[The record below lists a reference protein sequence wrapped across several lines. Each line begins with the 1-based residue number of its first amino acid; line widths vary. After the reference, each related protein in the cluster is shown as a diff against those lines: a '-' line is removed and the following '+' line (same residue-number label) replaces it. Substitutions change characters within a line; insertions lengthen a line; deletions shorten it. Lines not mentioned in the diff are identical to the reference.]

1 MYLQGMHRE
10 ADIENR
16 LVDTV
21 GEGEGGM
28 GGESSSET
36 YALPFVKQ
44 RASGKFPHN
53 TGAQPGAL

>member
-1 MYLQGMHRE
+1 MHRE

-16 LVDTV
+16 FVAAAE
-21 GEGEGGM
+21 EGESRM

-36 YALPFVKQ
+36 YTLPFVKQ
-44 RASGKFPHN
+44 RASGKFPYN